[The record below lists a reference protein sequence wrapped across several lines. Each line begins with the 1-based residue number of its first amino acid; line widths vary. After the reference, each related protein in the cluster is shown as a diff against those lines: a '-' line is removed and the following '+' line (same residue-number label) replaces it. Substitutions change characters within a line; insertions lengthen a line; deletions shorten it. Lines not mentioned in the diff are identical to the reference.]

1 MSDRA
6 GILVAETFVHTA
18 IVRSRG
24 RRWKIIRRQE
34 VAADVPTTLQEET
47 DLDALADVIREA
59 VRTVEGVG
67 LPAHLIVP
75 SSWCFHQALAA
86 HTRRFDDQAA
96 AFQLEEHLPLPLEE
110 VACAFARRGNGQGT
124 GVAIRTSPIRRL
136 LDRLGEGGVC
146 VERLYVDS
154 FVAAA
159 GQRPTDQACGTLV
172 LDRGRLALSITTPG
186 SLQPEVVRSALCSE
200 ASQVAE
206 VVELTKTVASVQPSR
221 WRLFDLRSDG
231 AASLPDLSGPAEHLR
246 RPEAAAR
253 LQLAGVEHARDLP
266 DLCNAALAPAGGWHR
281 TCHLAARC
289 VMLATLLL
297 FLWSGDLY
305 RQSRAYRDASRLLRA
320 REVRLFK
327 ETLPDSRV
335 PASPALRLA
344 SERIRLEGLTRAASR
359 SSAEAGPSEDRHAAI
374 DALRHFVAALPQDV
388 RVGLQD
394 WSIDRSQLSIR
405 GQTADHRDAERIT
418 EAVNAIPGQTA
429 RPPRTSRLKGGGV
442 AFTIRATR
450 GNDGPRRRSTLADA
464 R

>member
-96 AFQLEEHLPLPLEE
+96 AFQLEEHLPLPLED
-110 VACAFARRGNGQGT
+110 VACAFARRANGQCT

-136 LDRLGEGGVC
+136 LDRLAEGAVC
-146 VERLYVDS
+146 VERLYADS

-159 GQRPTDQACGTLV
+159 GQRPTDQACSTLV
-172 LDRGRLALSITTPG
+172 LDQHRLAVSLITPG
-186 SLQPEVVRSALCSE
+186 NLQPEVVRSVLCLE

-206 VVELTKTVASVQPSR
+206 VVGLTETVAGIQPFC
-221 WRLFDLRSDG
+221 WQLFDLRSEG
-231 AASLPDLSGPAEHLR
+231 AASPPDLSGPVEHLR

-305 RQSRAYRDASRLLRA
+305 RQSRAYRNASRLLRA
-320 REVRLFK
+320 REVRL
-327 ETLPDSRV
+327 THMQIDAQRI
-335 PASPALRLA
+335 AALRDRPQQATDRQRPNDELLA
-344 SERIRLEGLTRAASR
+344 QVEHALKT
-359 SSAEAGPSEDRHAAI
+359 AGVPVQLWQDSIPQPAQR
-374 DALRHFVAALPQDV
+374 LPQSPYQ
-388 RVGLQD
+388 RYGTRLYF
-394 WSIDRSQLSIR
+394 
-405 GQTADHRDAERIT
+405 
-418 EAVNAIPGQTA
+418 EAVTIEQVVRFACTLLAADPSLA
-429 RPPRTSRLKGGGV
+429 VSSLHLV
-442 AFTIRATR
+442 A
-450 GNDGPRRRSTLADA
+450 PVQADPTTWNVDLTVSYLVYA
-464 R
+464 PSGTG